1 MKYPLLTERRKAVET
16 RTRTNSDIFSY
27 VHICSSLCSTARS
40 VFLPHHRA
48 TPPMLCTG
56 RTLRSVCR
64 AAPRHL
70 PALGHGAGTGSSW
83 GNWRCGEGL
92 GTALVV
98 VSWSHPTAWLGVLGW
113 HEELEDFPCSCMLDM
128 TLSCISRVRSAFVG
142 IYMLLKR
149 WHLDFLKG
157 EKDRNWLGWLKFVCV
172 LTDSQPRPPTAPR
185 STLWAAAPS
194 LLGNHVLF
202 PSEMKQI
209 FPNAREKTCSCGVLR
224 QPFLCLRESLAQP
237 KTCAKFCLSE
247 GSFKRERVRILH
259 CVISWLFYSISV
271 GTVK

>member
-1 MKYPLLTERRKAVET
+1 MQLPVQYSPLCFSAPSPCHPTDAVRWQNPAVCLQGCPEAPASLRTWCWDRK
-16 RTRTNSDIFSY
+16 
-27 VHICSSLCSTARS
+27 L
-40 VFLPHHRA
+40 
-48 TPPMLCTG
+48 
-56 RTLRSVCR
+56 
-64 AAPRHL
+64 
-70 PALGHGAGTGSSW
+70 LGQLEVWRGT
-83 GNWRCGEGL
+83 

-209 FPNAREKTCSCGVLR
+209 FPNAWEKTCSCGVLR

-237 KTCAKFCLSE
+237 KTCAKFCLIE